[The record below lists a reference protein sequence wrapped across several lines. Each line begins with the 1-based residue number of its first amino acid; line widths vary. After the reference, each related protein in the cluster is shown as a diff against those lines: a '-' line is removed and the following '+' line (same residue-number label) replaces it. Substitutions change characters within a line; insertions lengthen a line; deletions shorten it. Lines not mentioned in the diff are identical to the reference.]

1 MTADCID
8 GYRSVEPHLRPP
20 VPRRLLEIKPLVM
33 SANATTTYPA
43 IRYGSFHPQMT
54 KGRAKASVGMM
65 SN

>member
-1 MTADCID
+1 
-8 GYRSVEPHLRPP
+8 
-20 VPRRLLEIKPLVM
+20 M